1 MRHIDLLNIR
11 LNQIQIFLTTVECG
25 TLTAAA
31 DRLHLTQPMITK
43 TVQLLEKELGI
54 VLFYRSHGRMQLT
67 PAGQEC
73 YARWNNILKYFEQS
87 VEAAHSLQEGLIGRV
102 RVGTGSL
109 GDGDLQLMERF
120 RAVREAHPNLNIQ
133 LEFQHMTS
141 LVRQVQQDR
150 FDAVIVSGHLRPSVE
165 SYGLC
170 WKTVCESCL
179 AIFVPDSSKLFHEES
194 ITFEDLKTERFVCFS
209 ADADEHYITLLSR
222 LAQESGFVPKISCY
236 VDNELSFKA
245 NLMLGNGVVLADSC
259 SALEGPTVR
268 KFELTG
274 LRNDLILVWKEGNA
288 NSGLKMLIDVF

>member
-11 LNQIQIFLTTVECG
+11 LNQIQIFLITVECG

-54 VLFYRSHGRMQLT
+54 VLFYRARGRMQLT

-87 VEAAHSLQEGLIGRV
+87 VEAAHTLQEGRTGRV

-109 GDGDLQLMERF
+109 GDGDMQLMEKF
-120 RAVREAHPNLNIQ
+120 RAIREANPNLSVQ
-133 LEFQHMTS
+133 LEFQHMTA
-141 LVRQVQQDR
+141 LVQQLQQDR
-150 FDAVIVSGHLRPSVE
+150 FDAVIISGHLCPMVE
-165 SYGLC
+165 SYGFC

-179 AIFVPDSSKLFHEES
+179 AIFVPNTSKLFSAEQ
-194 ITFEDLKTERFVCFS
+194 IAFEDLRAEQFVCFS
-209 ADADEHYITLLSR
+209 ADADEYYITLLNR
-222 LAQESGFVPKISCY
+222 LAKEAGFVPKISCY
-236 VDNELSFKA
+236 VDNELSFKS

-274 LRNDLILVWKEGNA
+274 LRNDLILAWKESNS
-288 NSGLKMLIDVF
+288 NSGLKTLIDSF

>member
-43 TVQLLEKELGI
+43 TVQMLEKELGI

-109 GDGDLQLMERF
+109 GDGDMQLMERF

-170 WKTVCESCL
+170 WQTVCESCL

-194 ITFEDLKTERFVCFS
+194 ITFEDLKTESFVCFS

-288 NSGLKMLIDVF
+288 NSGLKTLIDVF